1 MKRFSILL
9 LSFFAF
15 IATVP
20 SISMAQIPTPPDPS
34 CASCGVNLRKNEPHK
49 PWCEYVKAAQ
59 SHDDDDEQ
67 TSSQPTTPKP
77 QAKPQAK
84 PKPSTHLQ
92 DYKPSAEATI
102 AKWKREED
110 EEYQRKYR
118 NGEIS
123 YEYLERHLAK
133 VEDFEYSSNN
143 SSYSTYYVAGKG
155 VGMWFFDATANNKT
169 EMNKGWH
176 YSPHYE
182 RICFMK
188 GERAAMQLKTTKK
201 WGVENYEKHENLV
214 NFEYDEIKYFKE
226 SYEKYPAFFLNQKDE
241 LGRDRWYLY
250 DGNDFP
256 VEFPFKSVEL
266 KSESG
271 DYRAYAQTL
280 GGDWYLITGFRQA
293 PGNLNIL
300 GPFKEMS
307 ENTLC
312 TYSKHLIVS
321 KMDDDGR
328 IRYGILSLEG
338 QVLYNFEY
346 DKIEHS
352 PSSLA
357 NYVKVWK
364 DGHLGVLELMTMKGQ
379 DGKEYKRYVESIE
392 PKYDMFKISRVWVS
406 KLSRSYSYC
415 VVGNNDRYALTLGD
429 IYEPITLPTIYT
441 ITEVENFA
449 ERFFTES
456 NNSKPVK
463 QKKDGNF
470 KQFCETQ
477 AINLYKELKSK
488 AVTPEDVKEMLDEG
502 RLMKDYLFSQTQLRQ
517 TELKLGKYDE
527 TKQAFEVSSPWGTIS
542 LPVPKDEA
550 ESVKKGWKSSLSDH
564 TIRPCLQLNPDTY
577 RPVMWNVQALVNGKY
592 YGYREE

>member
-1 MKRFSILL
+1 MKRIILTAL
-9 LSFFAF
+9 LGF
-15 IATVP
+15 IATTY
-20 SISMAQIPTPPDPS
+20 AQIPTPPDPS

-59 SHDDDDEQ
+59 SDDNEQ
-67 TSSQPTTPKP
+67 TTTQPTTPKP
-77 QAKPQAK
+77 QAKPK
-84 PKPSTHLQ
+84 PKPSTNLQ
-92 DYKPSAEATI
+92 DYKPSAEATE
-102 AKWKREED
+102 AERKRKKI
-110 EEYQRKYR
+110 EEYQRMYR

-123 YEYLERHLAK
+123 YEYMEMNLSD
-133 VEDFEYSSNN
+133 VIDFRGN
-143 SSYSTYYVAGKG
+143 YSTHNVAGKG
-155 VGMWFFDATANNKT
+155 MGMWFHDPDANYKT
-169 EMNKGWH
+169 SMNKNWH

-182 RICFMK
+182 RICIAK
-188 GERAAMQLKTTKK
+188 GERAVMQLKTTKK
-201 WGVENYEKHENLV
+201 WGVENYEKHETLV

-226 SYEKYPAFFLNQKDE
+226 SYERYPAFFLNQKDE

-250 DGNDFP
+250 DGNGFP

-266 KSESG
+266 KSESS

-280 GGDWYLITGFRQA
+280 GGEWYLITGFQQA
-293 PGNLNIL
+293 PGNLNIF

-312 TYSKHLIVS
+312 SYSKHLIVS

-328 IRYGILSLEG
+328 IRYGIISLDG

-364 DGHLGVLELMTMKGQ
+364 DGRMGVLELMTMKGQ

-392 PKYDMFKISRVWVS
+392 PKYDMFKTTSVWVS
-406 KLSRSYSYC
+406 KLSRSYQYC

-449 ERFFTES
+449 QRFFTES

-463 QKKDGNF
+463 QKKDDNF

-488 AVTPEDVKEMLDEG
+488 AVTPDDVKEMLDEG
-502 RLMKDYLFSQTQLRQ
+502 RLIKDYLFTQTQLRQ

-527 TKQAFEVSSPWGTIS
+527 AKQAFEVSSPWGTIS
-542 LPVPKDEA
+542 LPVPKEEA
-550 ESVKKGWKSSLSDH
+550 EGVKKGWKSSLSDH
-564 TIRPCLQLNPDTY
+564 TIRPCLQLNPETY

>member
-1 MKRFSILL
+1 MAL
-9 LSFFAF
+9 LSL
-15 IATVP
+15 TVLTAQ
-20 SISMAQIPTPPDPS
+20 AQIPPASDPH
-34 CASCGVNLRKNEPHK
+34 CASCGVNLRTGEAHK
-49 PWCEYVKAAQ
+49 SWCEYVRPSQ
-59 SHDDDDEQ
+59 SDDDDEQ
-67 TSSQPTTPKP
+67 TPTQPTTPKP

-84 PKPSTHLQ
+84 PKPKPSTHLS
-92 DYKPSAEATI
+92 DYKPSSEKTEAQKRAEKVA
-102 AKWKREED
+102 
-110 EEYQRKYR
+110 EYERMYR

-123 YEYLERHLAK
+123 YDYMEMVLSD
-133 VEDFEYSSNN
+133 VIDFPGD
-143 SSYSTYYVAGKG
+143 YSTRNVAGKG
-155 VGMWFFDATANNKT
+155 VGLWFHDRNADYKT

-182 RICFMK
+182 RICLLNGK
-188 GERAAMQLKTTKK
+188 RAAMQLKTTKK
-201 WGVENYEKHENLV
+201 WGIENYEKHENLV

-226 SYEKYPAFFLNQKDE
+226 SFEQYPAFFLNQKDE

-256 VEFPFKSVEL
+256 LEFPFKSVEL
-266 KSESG
+266 KSELNT

-293 PGNLNIL
+293 PGNLNIF

-321 KMDDDGR
+321 KIDNDGR
-328 IRYGILSLEG
+328 ERYGILSLDG
-338 QVLYNFEY
+338 QVLYNFAY

-392 PKYDMFKISRVWVS
+392 PKYDMFKTTRVWVS
-406 KLSRSYSYC
+406 KLSRSFGYC
-415 VVGNNDRYALTLGD
+415 VVGNQDRYALTLGD
-429 IYEPITLPTIYT
+429 IYAPITLPTIYT
-441 ITEVENFA
+441 LNEVEQFA
-449 ERFFTES
+449 ERFFAES
-456 NNSKPVK
+456 ANSKPLK
-463 QKKDGNF
+463 EDKDMDY
-470 KQFCETQ
+470 KQFCEVR
-477 AINLYKELKSK
+477 AINTYKELKDK
-488 AVTPEDVKEMLDEG
+488 AITAEDVEEILNEN
-502 RLMKDYLFSQTQLRQ
+502 RLTRDYLYKQ
-517 TELKLGKYDE
+517 TEIHRKDLKLGKYDE
-527 TKQAFEVSSPWGTIS
+527 AKQAFEVKSPWGTIS
-542 LPVPKDEA
+542 LPVPKEEA

-564 TIRPCLQLNPDTY
+564 TIRPCLQLNPDTF

-592 YGYREE
+592 YGYREQ

>member
-1 MKRFSILL
+1 MKRIILTAL
-9 LSFFAF
+9 LGF
-15 IATVP
+15 ITTTY
-20 SISMAQIPTPPDPS
+20 AQIPTPPDPS
-34 CASCGVNLRKNEPHK
+34 CASCCVNLRKNEPHK

-59 SHDDDDEQ
+59 SHDDDDDDEQ
-67 TSSQPTTPKP
+67 TPTQPTTP
-77 QAKPQAK
+77 KPQAK

-92 DYKPSAEATI
+92 DYKPSAEAT
-102 AKWKREED
+102 AAERKRKER
-110 EEYQRKYR
+110 EEYQRLYR

-123 YEYLERHLAK
+123 YEYMEMNLSD
-133 VEDFEYSSNN
+133 VIDFRGN
-143 SSYSTYYVAGKG
+143 YSTHNVAGKG
-155 VGMWFFDATANNKT
+155 MGMWFHDQNANYKI

-182 RICFMK
+182 RICIAK
-188 GERAAMQLKTTKK
+188 GERAVMQLKTTKK
-201 WGVENYEKHENLV
+201 WGVENYEKHETLV

-226 SYEKYPAFFLNQKDE
+226 SYERYPAFFLNQKDE

-250 DGNDFP
+250 DGNGFP

-266 KSESG
+266 KSESS

-280 GGDWYLITGFRQA
+280 GGDWYLITGFQQA
-293 PGNLNIL
+293 PGNLNIF

-312 TYSKHLIVS
+312 SYSKHLIVS

-328 IRYGILSLEG
+328 IRYGIISLDG

-392 PKYDMFKISRVWVS
+392 PKYDMFKTTSVWVS
-406 KLSRSYSYC
+406 GEGSYSYC
-415 VVGNNDRYALTLGD
+415 VVGNNDHYALTLGD
-429 IYEPITLPTIYT
+429 IYEPTTLPTIYT

-456 NNSKPVK
+456 TNSKPVK
-463 QKKDGNF
+463 QKKDDNF
-470 KQFCETQ
+470 KQFCENQ

-488 AVTPEDVKEMLDEG
+488 AVTPEDVKEMLDEN
-502 RLMKDYLFSQTQLRQ
+502 RLMKDYLFSQTQQRQ
-517 TELKLGKYDE
+517 NELKLGKYDE
-527 TKQAFEVSSPWGTIS
+527 AKQAFEVKSPWGTIS

>member
-1 MKRFSILL
+1 M
-9 LSFFAF
+9 
-15 IATVP
+15 
-20 SISMAQIPTPPDPS
+20 
-34 CASCGVNLRKNEPHK
+34 
-49 PWCEYVKAAQ
+49 
-59 SHDDDDEQ
+59 
-67 TSSQPTTPKP
+67 
-77 QAKPQAK
+77 
-84 PKPSTHLQ
+84 
-92 DYKPSAEATI
+92 
-102 AKWKREED
+102 
-110 EEYQRKYR
+110 
-118 NGEIS
+118 
-123 YEYLERHLAK
+123 
-133 VEDFEYSSNN
+133 
-143 SSYSTYYVAGKG
+143 
-155 VGMWFFDATANNKT
+155 
-169 EMNKGWH
+169 
-176 YSPHYE
+176 
-182 RICFMK
+182 
-188 GERAAMQLKTTKK
+188 
-201 WGVENYEKHENLV
+201 
-214 NFEYDEIKYFKE
+214 
-226 SYEKYPAFFLNQKDE
+226 
-241 LGRDRWYLY
+241 
-250 DGNDFP
+250 
-256 VEFPFKSVEL
+256 EFPFKSVEL

-280 GGDWYLITGFRQA
+280 GGDWYLITGFRKA
-293 PGNLNIL
+293 PGNLNIF

-312 TYSKHLIVS
+312 SYSKHLIVS

-328 IRYGILSLEG
+328 IRYGIISLDG

-392 PKYDMFKISRVWVS
+392 PKYDMFKTTRVWVS
-406 KLSRSYSYC
+406 KLSRSYQYC

-449 ERFFTES
+449 QRFFTES

-463 QKKDGNF
+463 QNENDNF

-488 AVTPEDVKEMLDEG
+488 AISPDDVKEMLNEE
-502 RLMKDYLFSQTQLRQ
+502 RLMKDYLFNQTQLRQ
-517 TELKLGKYDE
+517 SELKLGKYDE
-527 TKQAFEVSSPWGTIS
+527 SKQAFEVSSPWGTIS

-564 TIRPCLQLNPDTY
+564 TIRPCLQLNPDTF

>member
-1 MKRFSILL
+1 MKRIILTAL
-9 LSFFAF
+9 LGF
-15 IATVP
+15 ITTTY
-20 SISMAQIPTPPDPS
+20 AQIPTPPDPS
-34 CASCGVNLRKNEPHK
+34 CASCGVNLRTGEAHK
-49 PWCEYVKAAQ
+49 SWCEYVKAAQ
-59 SHDDDDEQ
+59 SHDDEQ

-77 QAKPQAK
+77 QPKPQTK

-92 DYKPSAEATI
+92 DYKPSAEAT
-102 AKWKREED
+102 AAERKRKER
-110 EEYQRKYR
+110 EEYQRLYR

-123 YEYLERHLAK
+123 YEYMEMNLSD
-133 VEDFEYSSNN
+133 VIDFRGN
-143 SSYSTYYVAGKG
+143 YSTHNVAGKG
-155 VGMWFFDATANNKT
+155 MGMWFHDPDANYKT
-169 EMNKGWH
+169 SMNKNWH

-182 RICFMK
+182 RICIAK
-188 GERAAMQLKTTKK
+188 GERAVMQLKTTKK
-201 WGVENYEKHENLV
+201 WGVEHYEKHETLV

-226 SYEKYPAFFLNQKDE
+226 SYERYPAFFLNQKDE

-250 DGNDFP
+250 DGNGFP

-266 KSESG
+266 KSESS

-280 GGDWYLITGFRQA
+280 GGDWYLITGFQQA
-293 PGNLNIL
+293 PGNLNIF

-312 TYSKHLIVS
+312 SYSKHLIVS

-328 IRYGILSLEG
+328 IRYGIISLDG

-364 DGHLGVLELMTMKGQ
+364 DGRMGVLELMTMKGQ

-392 PKYDMFKISRVWVS
+392 PKYDMFKTTSVWVS

-429 IYEPITLPTIYT
+429 IYQPITLPTIYT

-463 QKKDGNF
+463 QKKDDNF

-488 AVTPEDVKEMLDEG
+488 AITPEDAKEMLDEG
-502 RLMKDYLFSQTQLRQ
+502 RLMKDYLFSQTQQRQ
-517 TELKLGKYDE
+517 NELKLGKYDE
-527 TKQAFEVSSPWGTIS
+527 SKQAFEVKSPWGTIS

>member
-67 TSSQPTTPKP
+67 TPTQPTTPKP
-77 QAKPQAK
+77 QAKP
-84 PKPSTHLQ
+84 KPSNHLQ
-92 DYKPSAEATI
+92 DYKPSAEAT
-102 AKWKREED
+102 AAERKRKER
-110 EEYQRKYR
+110 EEYQRLYR

-123 YEYLERHLAK
+123 YEYMEMNLSD
-133 VEDFEYSSNN
+133 VIDFRGN
-143 SSYSTYYVAGKG
+143 YSTHNVAGKG
-155 VGMWFFDATANNKT
+155 MGMWFHDPDANYKT
-169 EMNKGWH
+169 SMNKNWH

-182 RICFMK
+182 RICIAK
-188 GERAAMQLKTTKK
+188 GERAVMQLKTTKK
-201 WGVENYEKHENLV
+201 WGVENYEKHETLV

-226 SYEKYPAFFLNQKDE
+226 SYERYPAFFLNQKDE

-250 DGNDFP
+250 DGNGFP

-266 KSESG
+266 KSESS

-280 GGDWYLITGFRQA
+280 GGDWYLITGFQQA
-293 PGNLNIL
+293 PGNLNIF

-312 TYSKHLIVS
+312 SYSKHLIVS

-328 IRYGILSLEG
+328 IRYGIISLDG

-392 PKYDMFKISRVWVS
+392 PKYDMFKTTSVWVS

-429 IYEPITLPTIYT
+429 IYQPITLPTIYT

-449 ERFFTES
+449 QRFFTES
-456 NNSKPVK
+456 NNDKPVK
-463 QKKDGNF
+463 QNKNDNF

-477 AINLYKELKSK
+477 AINLYKALKSK
-488 AVTPEDVKEMLDEG
+488 AVTPEYVKEMLDEK
-502 RLMKDYLFSQTQLRQ
+502 RLTKDYLFSQTQLRQ

-527 TKQAFEVSSPWGTIS
+527 SKQAFEVSSPWGTIS
-542 LPVPKDEA
+542 LPVPKEEA
-550 ESVKKGWKSSLSDH
+550 EGVKKGWKSSLSDH
-564 TIRPCLQLNPDTY
+564 TIRPCLQLNHETF

>member
-67 TSSQPTTPKP
+67 TPTQPTTP
-77 QAKPQAK
+77 KPQAK

-92 DYKPSAEATI
+92 DYKPSAEATE
-102 AKWKREED
+102 AERKRKER
-110 EEYQRKYR
+110 EEYQRLYR

-123 YEYLERHLAK
+123 YEYMEMNLSD
-133 VEDFEYSSNN
+133 VIDFRGN
-143 SSYSTYYVAGKG
+143 YSTHNVAGKG
-155 VGMWFFDATANNKT
+155 MGMWFHDPDADYKT
-169 EMNKGWH
+169 SMNKNWY

-182 RICFMK
+182 RICIAK
-188 GERAAMQLKTTKK
+188 GERAVMQLKTTKK
-201 WGVENYEKHENLV
+201 WGIENYEKHETLV

-226 SYEKYPAFFLNQKDE
+226 SYELYPAFLLNQKDE

-250 DGNDFP
+250 DGNGFP

-266 KSESG
+266 KSESS

-280 GGDWYLITGFRQA
+280 GGDWYLITGFQQA
-293 PGNLNIL
+293 PGNLNIF

-312 TYSKHLIVS
+312 SYSKHLIVS

-328 IRYGILSLEG
+328 IRYGIMNLEG

-364 DGHLGVLELMTMKGQ
+364 DGHLGVLELMSMKGQ

-392 PKYDMFKISRVWVS
+392 PKYDMFKTTSVWVS

-429 IYEPITLPTIYT
+429 IYQPITLPTIYT

-449 ERFFTES
+449 QRFFTES

-463 QKKDGNF
+463 QKKDDNF

-488 AVTPEDVKEMLDEG
+488 AVTPDDVKEMLDEG
-502 RLMKDYLFSQTQLRQ
+502 RLIKDYLFTQTQLRQ

-527 TKQAFEVSSPWGTIS
+527 SKQAFEVSSPWGTIS
-542 LPVPKDEA
+542 LPVPKEEA
-550 ESVKKGWKSSLSDH
+550 DGVKKGWKSSLSDH
-564 TIRPCLQLNPDTY
+564 TIRPCLQLNPETY

>member
-1 MKRFSILL
+1 MKRFSILS

-59 SHDDDDEQ
+59 SHDDEQ

-84 PKPSTHLQ
+84 PKPSTHLS
-92 DYKPSAEATI
+92 DYKPSSEKTEAPKRAEKVA
-102 AKWKREED
+102 
-110 EEYQRKYR
+110 EYERMYR

-123 YEYLERHLAK
+123 YEYMEMNLSD
-133 VEDFEYSSNN
+133 VIDFRGN
-143 SSYSTYYVAGKG
+143 YSTHNVAGKG
-155 VGMWFFDATANNKT
+155 MGMWFHDPDANYKT
-169 EMNKGWH
+169 SMNKNWH

-182 RICFMK
+182 RICIAK
-188 GERAAMQLKTTKK
+188 GERAVMQLKTTKK
-201 WGVENYEKHENLV
+201 WGVENYEKHETLV

-226 SYEKYPAFFLNQKDE
+226 SYERYPAFFLNQKDE

-250 DGNDFP
+250 DGNGFP

-266 KSESG
+266 KSESS

-280 GGDWYLITGFRQA
+280 GGDWYLITGFQQA
-293 PGNLNIL
+293 PGNLNIF

-312 TYSKHLIVS
+312 SYSKHLIVS

-328 IRYGILSLEG
+328 IRYGIISLDG

-364 DGHLGVLELMTMKGQ
+364 NGYLGVLELMTMKGQ

-392 PKYDMFKISRVWVS
+392 PKYDMFKTTSVWVS
-406 KLSRSYSYC
+406 KLSRSYQYC

-429 IYEPITLPTIYT
+429 IYQPITLPTIYT

-456 NNSKPVK
+456 TNSKPVK
-463 QKKDGNF
+463 QNKNDNF

-488 AVTPEDVKEMLDEG
+488 AITPEDAKEMLDEE
-502 RLMKDYLFSQTQLRQ
+502 RLMKDYLFTQTQLRQ

-527 TKQAFEVSSPWGTIS
+527 AKQAFEVSSPWGTIS
-542 LPVPKDEA
+542 LPVPKEEA
-550 ESVKKGWKSSLSDH
+550 EGVKKGWKSSLSDH
-564 TIRPCLQLNPDTY
+564 TIRPCLQLNPETY

>member
-1 MKRFSILL
+1 M
-9 LSFFAF
+9 
-15 IATVP
+15 
-20 SISMAQIPTPPDPS
+20 
-34 CASCGVNLRKNEPHK
+34 
-49 PWCEYVKAAQ
+49 
-59 SHDDDDEQ
+59 
-67 TSSQPTTPKP
+67 
-77 QAKPQAK
+77 
-84 PKPSTHLQ
+84 
-92 DYKPSAEATI
+92 
-102 AKWKREED
+102 
-110 EEYQRKYR
+110 YR

-123 YEYLERHLAK
+123 YEYMEMNLSD
-133 VEDFEYSSNN
+133 VIDFRGN
-143 SSYSTYYVAGKG
+143 YSTHNVAGKG
-155 VGMWFFDATANNKT
+155 MGMWFHDPNANYKI

-182 RICFMK
+182 RICIAK
-188 GERAAMQLKTTKK
+188 GERAVMQLKTTKK
-201 WGVENYEKHENLV
+201 WGVENYEKHETLV

-226 SYEKYPAFFLNQKDE
+226 SYERYPAFFLNQKDE

-250 DGNDFP
+250 DGNGFP

-266 KSESG
+266 KSESS

-280 GGDWYLITGFRQA
+280 GGDWYLITGFQQA
-293 PGNLNIL
+293 PGNLNIF

-312 TYSKHLIVS
+312 SYSKHLIVS

-328 IRYGILSLEG
+328 IRYGILSLDG

-392 PKYDMFKISRVWVS
+392 PKYDMFKTTSVWVS

-449 ERFFTES
+449 QRFFTES

-463 QKKDGNF
+463 QKKDDNF

-488 AVTPEDVKEMLDEG
+488 AITPEDVKEMLDED
-502 RLMKDYLFSQTQLRQ
+502 RLMKDYLFTQTQLRQ

-527 TKQAFEVSSPWGTIS
+527 SKQAFEVSSPWGTIS
-542 LPVPKDEA
+542 LPVPKEEA
-550 ESVKKGWKSSLSDH
+550 EGVKKGWKSSLSDH
-564 TIRPCLQLNPDTY
+564 TIRPCLQLNPETY

>member
-1 MKRFSILL
+1 MKRIILTAL
-9 LSFFAF
+9 LGF
-15 IATVP
+15 ITTTY
-20 SISMAQIPTPPDPS
+20 AQIPTPPDPS
-34 CASCGVNLRKNEPHK
+34 CASCGVNLRTGEAHK
-49 PWCEYVKAAQ
+49 SWCEYVKAAQ

-67 TSSQPTTPKP
+67 TPTQPTTP
-77 QAKPQAK
+77 KPQAK

-92 DYKPSAEATI
+92 DYKPSAEAT
-102 AKWKREED
+102 AAERKRKER
-110 EEYQRKYR
+110 EEYQRLYR

-123 YEYLERHLAK
+123 YEYMEMNLSD
-133 VEDFEYSSNN
+133 VIDFRGN
-143 SSYSTYYVAGKG
+143 YSTHNVAGKG
-155 VGMWFFDATANNKT
+155 MGMWFHDPDANYKI

-182 RICFMK
+182 RICIAK
-188 GERAAMQLKTTKK
+188 GERAVMQLKTTKK
-201 WGVENYEKHENLV
+201 WGVENYEKHETLV

-226 SYEKYPAFFLNQKDE
+226 SYERYPAFFLNQKDE

-250 DGNDFP
+250 DGNGFP

-266 KSESG
+266 KSESS

-280 GGDWYLITGFRQA
+280 GGDWYLITGFQQA
-293 PGNLNIL
+293 PGNLNIF

-312 TYSKHLIVS
+312 SYSKHLIVS

-328 IRYGILSLEG
+328 IRYGIISLDG

-346 DKIEHS
+346 DRIEHS

-364 DGHLGVLELMTMKGQ
+364 DGRMGVLELMTMKGQ

-392 PKYDMFKISRVWVS
+392 PKYDMFKTTSVWVS

-429 IYEPITLPTIYT
+429 IYQPITLPTIYT

-463 QKKDGNF
+463 QKKDDNF

-477 AINLYKELKSK
+477 AINTYKELKSK
-488 AVTPEDVKEMLDEG
+488 AITPEDAKEMLDEG
-502 RLMKDYLFSQTQLRQ
+502 RLMKDYLFSQTQQRQ
-517 TELKLGKYDE
+517 NELKLGKYDE
-527 TKQAFEVSSPWGTIS
+527 AKQAFEVKSPWGTIS
-542 LPVPKDEA
+542 LPVPKEEA

-564 TIRPCLQLNPDTY
+564 TIRPCLQLNPETY

>member
-59 SHDDDDEQ
+59 SHDDEQ
-67 TSSQPTTPKP
+67 TSSQPTTPKSQP
-77 QAKPQAK
+77 KPQAK

-92 DYKPSAEATI
+92 DYKPSAEAT
-102 AKWKREED
+102 AAERKRKER
-110 EEYQRKYR
+110 EEYQRLYR

-123 YEYLERHLAK
+123 YEYMEMNLSD
-133 VEDFEYSSNN
+133 VIDFRGN
-143 SSYSTYYVAGKG
+143 YSTHNVAGKG
-155 VGMWFFDATANNKT
+155 MGMWFHDPDANYKT
-169 EMNKGWH
+169 SMNKNWH

-293 PGNLNIL
+293 PGNLNIF

-321 KMDDDGR
+321 KIDNDGR
-328 IRYGILSLEG
+328 IRYGIISLDG
-338 QVLYNFEY
+338 QVLYNFAY

-364 DGHLGVLELMTMKGQ
+364 NGHLGVLELMTMKGQ

-392 PKYDMFKISRVWVS
+392 PKYDMFKTTRVWVS
-406 KLSRSYSYC
+406 KLSRSYQYC

-456 NNSKPVK
+456 NNSKPLK
-463 QKKDGNF
+463 EDKDMDY
-470 KQFCETQ
+470 KQFCEVR
-477 AINLYKELKSK
+477 AINTYKELKSK
-488 AVTPEDVKEMLDEG
+488 AITAEDVEEMLNEN
-502 RLMKDYLFSQTQLRQ
+502 RLTRDYLYKQ
-517 TELKLGKYDE
+517 TEIHRKDLKLGKYDE
-527 TKQAFEVSSPWGTIS
+527 AKQAFEVKSPWGTIS

-550 ESVKKGWKSSLSDH
+550 EDVKKNWNKGISDY
-564 TIRPCLQLNPDTY
+564 TIRPCLQLNPDTF

-592 YGYREE
+592 YGYREQ